1 MPSNLSGLLNN
12 FSIRMAALFFSF
24 ARYFRRYLLIA
35 IMLVSEPEKKAD
47 NMTRIS
53 KTTTKIIEKL
63 SILFIFKINQE
74 NQRLFVNL
82 L

>member
-1 MPSNLSGLLNN
+1 ME
-12 FSIRMAALFFSF
+12 
-24 ARYFRRYLLIA
+24 
-35 IMLVSEPEKKAD
+35 VSEPEKKAD
-47 NMTRIS
+47 NITRIS

>member
-1 MPSNLSGLLNN
+1 ME
-12 FSIRMAALFFSF
+12 
-24 ARYFRRYLLIA
+24 
-35 IMLVSEPEKKAD
+35 VSETEKKAD
-47 NMTRIS
+47 NITRIS